1 MDFIQLSN
9 RQAYQTLSYVF
20 CGIRVSLDKFQ
31 FIDFFFFFNCVNN
44 ISILIKKNKT
54 LKEIRHKLMIKLR

>member
-31 FIDFFFFFNCVNN
+31 FIDFFLIYFNCVNN
-44 ISILIKKNKT
+44 ISILIKK
-54 LKEIRHKLMIKLR
+54 IKL